1 MYLLTR
7 YYLFS
12 VITNI
17 ICRLYKYVNSQGTK
31 KIMPCFVCK
40 SKNTKMRGEI
50 IQNYHLT
57 FRYLE
62 NIILYTLIIII
73 VLFLRI
79 PLPCQENNSNELFNS
94 QCAICFIPNFFL
106 DILLCTTTPTTYNCL
121 CVVCSYVHQIC
132 AWKIKYLLHHPLYT
146 QCTVNTQRIFF
157 YNEILT
163 RKLDL
168 WFLFSRVQKKM
179 SVKKIVV
186 VQRFK
191 AKFWCRT

>member
-1 MYLLTR
+1 
-7 YYLFS
+7 
-12 VITNI
+12 
-17 ICRLYKYVNSQGTK
+17 
-31 KIMPCFVCK
+31 MPCFVCK

-94 QCAICFIPNFFL
+94 QCAICFIPPFL
-106 DILLCTTTPTTYNCL
+106 FRYHIILLCTTTYYCL
-121 CVVCSYVHQIC
+121 YVVCSYVHQIC

-146 QCTVNTQRIFF
+146 QCTVNTEAFSTEKKVIYSTFQGK
-157 YNEILT
+157 ILVLNVVCVE
-163 RKLDL
+163 KLDSYYYI
-168 WFLFSRVQKKM
+168 LFS
-179 SVKKIVV
+179 
-186 VQRFK
+186 
-191 AKFWCRT
+191 